1 MISLC
6 QRMTVICLLLF
17 ACTLACHAQEATC
30 ALKLTE
36 LPQAEELR
44 GFRLGMTL
52 EQVKALIPKL
62 ALRQADEFGVAKT
75 SVNPDF
81 NPDVN
86 KAAFQG
92 VRTISFEF
100 LDDKLFSLGIAY
112 NNSFKWQR
120 LDDFLPQISKALH
133 LPMRWQARGWHGQE
147 LDCKDF
153 QATVRMIGE
162 SPSIVLLD
170 KTSKDLLDKRIAEK
184 EETEP

>member
-1 MISLC
+1 
-6 QRMTVICLLLF
+6 MTVICLLLF
-17 ACTLACHAQEATC
+17 TCALACRAQEATC
-30 ALKLTE
+30 ALKLIE

-52 EQVKALIPKL
+52 EGVKALVPKL
-62 ALRQADEFGVAKT
+62 VLGRTDEFGVMKT
-75 SVNPDF
+75 TVNPDF
-81 NPDVN
+81 NRDVN

-112 NNSFKWQR
+112 NSEFKWQR

-133 LPMRWQARGWHGQE
+133 LPIRWQSHGWHGQE

-153 QATVRMIGE
+153 HATVRMIGE

-170 KTSKDLLDKRIAEK
+170 KTSKEILDKRIAEK